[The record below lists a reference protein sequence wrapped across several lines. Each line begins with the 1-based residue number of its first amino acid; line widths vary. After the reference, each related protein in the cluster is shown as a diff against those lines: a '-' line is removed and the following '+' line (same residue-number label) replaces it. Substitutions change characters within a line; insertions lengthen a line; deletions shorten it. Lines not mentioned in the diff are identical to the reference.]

1 MSYKRRDFIKLSASL
16 GSGILISSI
25 AGQLTGCNNSS
36 TGMAGNDTAGVVD
49 SISNGGANTVA
60 NNNFGIQLY
69 TLRDDMPKDPVG
81 VIRQLASFGYK
92 QIESYE
98 GEKGIFWGMK
108 NTEFKK
114 LMDELGMEIVS
125 AHCDINKDFE
135 RKAAEA
141 AEIGMKYLICPYLG
155 PQKKMD
161 DYKKFAD
168 TFNQRGE
175 VCKKNGIRFAYHNHD
190 YSFVPLEGQLPQD
203 VMMQGTNKDTVD
215 YEMDIYWVVTAGQDP
230 IKWFDKYPGRFT
242 LCHVKDRKKDASS
255 SDKDASVVVGTGSI
269 DFKTILKDAS
279 SKGMRYYIIEQ
290 EKYEGT
296 TPLEAAKADAAYMKE
311 LKV

>member
-1 MSYKRRDFIKLSASL
+1 M
-16 GSGILISSI
+16 
-25 AGQLTGCNNSS
+25 
-36 TGMAGNDTAGVVD
+36 
-49 SISNGGANTVA
+49 
-60 NNNFGIQLY
+60 
-69 TLRDDMPKDPVG
+69 DD
-81 VIRQLASFGYK
+81 
-92 QIESYE
+92 
-98 GEKGIFWGMK
+98 
-108 NTEFKK
+108 
-114 LMDELGMEIVS
+114 LGMEIVS

-155 PQKKMD
+155 PQKKLD
-161 DYKKFAD
+161 DFKKFAD

-203 VMMQGTNKDTVD
+203 VMMQQTNKDTVD

-230 IKWFDKYPGRFT
+230 VKWFDKYPGRFT
-242 LCHVKDRKKDASS
+242 LCHVKDRKKDAAPT
-255 SDKDASVVVGTGSI
+255 DKEASVVVGTGQI
-269 DFKTILKDAS
+269 DYKTILKDAS

-311 LKV
+311 LKL

>member
-25 AGQLTGCNNSS
+25 AGKLTGCNNSS
-36 TGMAGNDTAGVVD
+36 TATAAGADTA
-49 SISNGGANTVA
+49 ANTGSAVVT

-69 TLRDDMPKDPVG
+69 TLRDDLPKDPVG

-98 GEKGIFWGMK
+98 GEKGMFWGMK

-114 LMDELGMEIVS
+114 LMDDLGMEIVS

-135 RKAAEA
+135 KKASEA
-141 AEIGMKYLICPYLG
+141 AEIGMKYLICPYIG
-155 PQKKMD
+155 PQKTMD
-161 DYKKFAD
+161 DYKKYAD

-190 YSFVPLEGQLPQD
+190 YSFLPLEGQLPQD
-203 VMMQGTNKDTVD
+203 VMIQQTSKDTVD

-230 IKWFDKYPGRFT
+230 VKWLDKYPGRFT
-242 LCHVKDRKKDASS
+242 LCHVKDRKKDAAPSE
-255 SDKDASVVVGTGSI
+255 KEASVVVGTGQI

-279 SKGMRYYIIEQ
+279 SKGMRYYIVEQ

-311 LKV
+311 LRY